1 MSARIGGMLAPQVL
15 ELNAFWMPLPMIIFG
30 GMSILAGFMALIIP
44 ETVGKR
50 LPQTIEDITKLR

>member
-30 GMSILAGFMALIIP
+30 GMSILAGAMALIIP
-44 ETVGKR
+44 ETVGNR
-50 LPQTIEDITKLR
+50 LPQTIEDITKSR